1 MANNDNFKKMYH
13 DGAQVGIVALAES
26 GTQTP
31 ANIESWTL
39 DDYGKPTSIAIKDGV
54 TSIPAY
60 FQSKNDSLTAVTLP
74 NSITR
79 IDGSAFQD
87 CKGGFSINIP
97 SGITKADDYIFQN
110 SVINSDLTFP
120 ASTFTSGSSGSGST
134 ANWGY
139 AFTSADICG
148 HTITIENGVEIIPRN
163 FLRGTQNYKVIIPSS
178 VTYLSQSCFASLYT
192 SSGTTRIVEFL
203 GNTPPNEGSN
213 SLGSTSSAWYTSN
226 TSYLEGL
233 RIIVPNSYSALTAY
247 KNKFPEVTNYIERK
261 S

>member
-39 DDYGKPTSIAIKDGV
+39 DDYGKPTSIVIKDGV
-54 TSIPAY
+54 TEIPAY
-60 FQSKNDSLTAVTLP
+60 FQVRNNSLTAVTLP

-79 IDGSAFQD
+79 IYGGAFTE
-87 CKGGFSINIP
+87 CGGGFSINIP
-97 SGITKADDYIFQN
+97 SGITKADDYIFQS

-120 ASTFTSGSSGSGST
+120 VSTFTSGSSGSGST

-163 FLRGTQNYKVIIPSS
+163 FLRGTKNYTVIIPSS
-178 VTYLSQSCFASLYT
+178 VTYLSQSCFSSMLA

-203 GNTPPNEGSN
+203 GNTPPNEGSTTLSN
-213 SLGSTSSAWYTSN
+213 TNSAWYTST
-226 TSYLEGL
+226 TSYLQGL
-233 RIIVPNSYSALTAY
+233 RIIVPDNYSVFNAY
-247 KNKFPEVTNYIERK
+247 KNKFPEVANYIERK

>member
-13 DGAQVGIVALAES
+13 DGAQVGIIALKERD
-26 GTQTP
+26 TEMP

-39 DDYGKPTSIAIKDGV
+39 DDYGKPTSIVIKDGV
-54 TSIPAY
+54 TEIPTY
-60 FQSKNDSLTAVTLP
+60 FQSYNNSLTAVTLP
-74 NSITR
+74 NSTTR
-79 IDGSAFQD
+79 IYGGAFTD

-97 SGITKADDYIFQN
+97 SGITKANDYVFQN

-120 ASTFTSGSSGSGST
+120 ASSFTSGSSGSGSS

-139 AFTSADICG
+139 AFSSADICG

-163 FLRGTQNYKVIIPSS
+163 FLRGTSNYKVIIPSS
-178 VTYLSQSCFASLYT
+178 VTYLSQSCFGSTLS

-203 GNTPPNEGSN
+203 GDIPPNEGSTTL
-213 SLGSTSSAWYTSN
+213 SSTSSAWYTAN
-226 TSYLEGL
+226 TNYLQGL
-233 RIIVPNSYSALTAY
+233 RIIVPDKYSVFNAY
-247 KNKFPEVTNYIERK
+247 KNKFPEVADYMERK